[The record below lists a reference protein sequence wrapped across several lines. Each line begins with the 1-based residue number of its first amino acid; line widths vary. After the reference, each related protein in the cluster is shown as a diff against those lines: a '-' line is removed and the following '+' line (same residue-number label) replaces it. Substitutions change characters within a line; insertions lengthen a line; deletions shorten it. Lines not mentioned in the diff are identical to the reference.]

1 MDHVHNHSGYRQQNK
16 IQLSCLFFLFAV
28 AGCSNAN
35 TDHRSYAE
43 LVENL
48 GGKVRVHLE
57 FSGSEVTDADL
68 AGLDFPDTV
77 WSISLRE
84 TEITD
89 EGARELIRAKNL
101 EHANLQHTQLTDA
114 AAEIFQQM
122 PRLWQVNPDC
132 PNVSREGFNRI
143 VLHSRNVKPKDK
155 TMYQQ
160 IPRLPEKYTK

>member
-1 MDHVHNHSGYRQQNK
+1 M
-16 IQLSCLFFLFAV
+16 
-28 AGCSNAN
+28 AGCSGPVE
-35 TDHRSYAE
+35 DHGQYAAM
-43 LVENL
+43 VENL

-57 FSGSEVTDADL
+57 FSGSSVTDAEL
-68 AGLDFPDTV
+68 ADLDFPDTV

-122 PRLWQVNPDC
+122 PRLWRVNPDC

-143 VLHSRNVKPKDK
+143 VLQSRNVKLEDK

-160 IPRLPEKYTK
+160 IPRLPKKDPK